1 MYNNSLYIVI
11 FLFTISCVAQ
21 TGEKYKASNKIDSIQ
36 INFESISS
44 TIAYDNCKNLESELI
59 KGDDTYKIVIT
70 NSDLVNLFRIDSTE
84 LKGVNEKMHFD
95 VNISLY
101 KEGRKETYCLKLS
114 NKNTL
119 SDLEGNVFKLPN
131 SNYVELLNHLI
142 YFNYKQ
148 GFIECLGSHCN
159 KNKDDFY
166 FFMNLM
172 RFYSERENNDLKNE

>member
-1 MYNNSLYIVI
+1 MYNNNLFFFV
-11 FLFTISCVAQ
+11 FLFTISCFAQ
-21 TGEKYKASNKIDSIQ
+21 KNELYKASNKIDSIQ
-36 INFESISS
+36 INIEAISS

-70 NSDLVNLFRIDSTE
+70 NPDLVNLFRIDPTE
-84 LKGVNEKMHFD
+84 LKGVDEKMHFD
-95 VNISLY
+95 VNISMY

-119 SDLEGNVFKLPN
+119 SDLEGNIFELPN
-131 SNYVELLNHLI
+131 SYYVELLNHLI

-148 GFIECLGSHCN
+148 GFIECLGSNCN

-172 RFYSERENNDLKNE
+172 RFYSERKNNNMEKE